1 MDLAE
6 AAGLPWMAEFSRNP
20 IPERVVWKQTGQPHE
35 RSYWLAVPKNQAKV
49 GALVTARRD
58 QQSVEIETAEQI
70 DKLLVR
76 LDDRMA
82 NLDEDVAIRR
92 GDKLLLQARPRRTVA
107 TLVRTLVGRGDKDL
121 MFSAELAVDLAP
133 AP

>member
-1 MDLAE
+1 M
-6 AAGLPWMAEFSRNP
+6 
-20 IPERVVWKQTGQPHE
+20 
-35 RSYWLAVPKNQAKV
+35 AVPKNQATV
-49 GALVTARRD
+49 GALVPARRD